1 MTDFRWRGAAAVA
14 AFGLLVAGCT
24 AGTESA
30 PPAPSSSVAPPPGT
44 SAAAPT
50 STGAGVDA
58 TVAWMDGFCGAVNG
72 FRDDQNKTPTVP
84 PGNTEK
90 EIRAGTSQQM
100 GYYGENLSKAVDRL
114 NGLPASPVPAVETVK
129 KKFLEKY
136 TSARD
141 KVVGGKA
148 KLDAAA
154 KNSNAA
160 QESAVDA
167 MISAQSE
174 VQDLYD
180 PVGAIMD
187 IPELTAASAIAP
199 ECRP

>member
-1 MTDFRWRGAAAVA
+1 MTDFRWRWAAAGAAV
-14 AFGLLVAGCT
+14 FGLLVAGCT
-24 AGTESA
+24 AETAST
-30 PPAPSSSVAPPPGT
+30 PPAPSSS
-44 SAAAPT
+44 AAPT
-50 STGAGVDA
+50 STGVGIDA

-72 FRDDQNKTPTVP
+72 FQDDQKKTPNVP

-90 EIRAGTSQQM
+90 EIRAGTSKQM
-100 GYYGENLSKAVDRL
+100 GYYGENLTKAVDRL
-114 NGLPASPVPAVETVK
+114 TGLPASPVPAVETVK

-148 KLDAAA
+148 ELDAAA
-154 KNSNAA
+154 KNSSAA
-160 QESAVDA
+160 QERAVDA
-167 MISAQSE
+167 MISAQSD

-187 IPELTAASAIAP
+187 IPEFTTASAIAP
-199 ECRP
+199 KCKP